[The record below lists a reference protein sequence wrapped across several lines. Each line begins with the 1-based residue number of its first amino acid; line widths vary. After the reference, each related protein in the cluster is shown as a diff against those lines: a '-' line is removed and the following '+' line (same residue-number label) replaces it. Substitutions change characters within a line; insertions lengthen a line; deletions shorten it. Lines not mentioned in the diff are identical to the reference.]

1 MKFIGFISREMINGK
16 MVIDA
21 NDKVTYVQDL
31 NMMGPCGT
39 KIKLPLAGLDAMDLY
54 TMVYV
59 TEDTNDVVL
68 ETLKA
73 KRQRYNGLY
82 KQFVK
87 ESYVNQAI
95 VNI

>member
-1 MKFIGFISREMINGK
+1 MKLIGFISREMIQQQN
-16 MVIDA
+16 
-21 NDKVTYVQDL
+21 L

-39 KIKLPLAGLDAMDLY
+39 KIVVPLAGLDAMDLY

-59 TEDTNDVVL
+59 TEDTNEVVL
-68 ETLKA
+68 ESFKA

-87 ESYVNQAI
+87 ESYANQAI
-95 VNI
+95 INI

>member
-1 MKFIGFISREMINGK
+1 MKFIGFISREMINK
-16 MVIDA
+16 
-21 NDKVTYVQDL
+21 QDL

>member
-1 MKFIGFISREMINGK
+1 MKFIGFISREMINK
-16 MVIDA
+16 
-21 NDKVTYVQDL
+21 QDL

-39 KIKLPLAGLDAMDLY
+39 KIKLPLAGLDALDLY
-54 TMVYV
+54 TMVEYNEE
-59 TEDTNDVVL
+59 TGQVVL

>member
-1 MKFIGFISREMINGK
+1 MRFIGFISREMINK
-16 MVIDA
+16 
-21 NDKVTYVQDL
+21 QDL
-31 NMMGPCGT
+31 NMMGACGT
-39 KIKLPLAGLDAMDLY
+39 KVKLPLLGLDAMDLY
-54 TMVYV
+54 TMVSFDD
-59 TEDTNDVVL
+59 ETNQVVL
-68 ETLKA
+68 ETFKA

>member
-1 MKFIGFISREMINGK
+1 MKFIGYISREMIHGQN
-16 MVIDA
+16 
-21 NDKVTYVQDL
+21 L

-39 KIKLPLAGLDAMDLY
+39 KIKLPLTGLDAMDLY
-54 TMVYV
+54 TIVHFD
-59 TEDTNDVVL
+59 EDSQQVVL
-68 ETLKA
+68 ESLKA

-87 ESYVNQAI
+87 ESYANQAI